1 MEKIFV
7 TGADGMLGS
16 SICRELIKQGYLVK
30 AMCLPSREPVTLA
43 GLPIEIVTGNVL
55 DKSFLLHEMKDCDKV
70 INVAALTN
78 VYPRR
83 IKIVN
88 DVNISGAKN
97 VMEATEELKLK
108 RMVHIGSA
116 SSFDHGNAQLPANET
131 AIFSG
136 WKYGMDY
143 IDSKFIAQKL
153 LLDKYESCSFPVI
166 IVNPTFMIGPFDSGP
181 SSGQMLIN
189 LAKGSIPGYTAGG
202 KNFVCSFDVATAAVN
217 ALKMGRLGQCY
228 IAGGK
233 NIEFKE
239 FFSKAC
245 EVMGTP
251 FKLKK
256 IPQFVVLIVGFFN
269 SLIARITNIKP
280 KLSFG
285 MAKMAGISQCFSPAK
300 AIDELKMPQTPIE
313 EGIRQCI
320 NWFKA
325 NHYLPK

>member
-16 SICRELIKQGYLVK
+16 SICRELIKQGYSVK
-30 AMCLPSREPVTLA
+30 AMCLPAREPSTLA
-43 GLPIEIVTGNVL
+43 DLSIEIIKGNVL
-55 DKSFLLHEMKDCDKV
+55 DKEFLLKEMNGCDKV

-83 IKIVN
+83 ITLVN
-88 DVNISGAKN
+88 DVNITGAKN
-97 VMEATEELKLK
+97 VMEVAEELKLK

-116 SSFDHGNAQLPANET
+116 SSFDHGSKQAPGNET
-131 AIFSG
+131 AGYTG
-136 WKYGMDY
+136 WNYGMDY
-143 IDSKFIAQKL
+143 IDSKYKAQKM
-153 LLDKYESCSFPVI
+153 LLDKFTSNSFPVI

-189 LAKGSIPGYTAGG
+189 LAKGNIPGYTAGG

-233 NIEFKE
+233 NMEFKE
-239 FFSKAC
+239 FFGKAC
-245 EVMGTP
+245 DVMGIQ
-251 FKLKK
+251 FKLKR
-256 IPQFVVLIVGFFN
+256 IPQFLVLIVGFFN
-269 SLIARITNIKP
+269 SVVARLTNSKP

-285 MAKMAGISQCFSPAK
+285 MAKMASISQCFSPAK
-300 AIDELKMPQTPIE
+300 AIDELQMPQTPIE
-313 EGIRQCI
+313 EGIKQCL

-325 NHYLPK
+325 NNYLP